1 MPTYRGTI
9 VICIQH
15 VGEVFDSP
23 LPTVNARV
31 IGTTFGAL
39 LPGYDGMDLV
49 GLPDEKRALFPSSL
63 PSSSGSGYSTP
74 SGSMHAVVAPMA
86 WWEPQLFD
94 LEAPAAPSFVAA
106 WGAKAN
112 MGTGYDV
119 Q

>member
-1 MPTYRGTI
+1 MPTYRMTI

-39 LPGYDGMDLV
+39 LPGYDGMDLI
-49 GLPDEKRALFPSSL
+49 GQPDEQRQLFASSL
-63 PSSSGSGYSTP
+63 PSTRGAGYSPP
-74 SGSMHAVVAPMA
+74 SASSHAVVAPWA
-86 WWEPQLFD
+86 WWQPQLFE
-94 LEAPAAPSFVAA
+94 LEAPAAPTFVVA

-112 MGTGYDV
+112 MGTGFDV

>member
-23 LPTVNARV
+23 LPTANARV

-39 LPGYDGMDLV
+39 LPGYDGMGLV
-49 GLPDEKRALFPSSL
+49 GYRDEQRNLYASSL
-63 PSSSGSGYSTP
+63 PSNNLGTGYATPAGS
-74 SGSMHAVVAPMA
+74 ARAIFAPTA
-86 WWEPQLFD
+86 WWEPQLFE

-112 MGTGYDV
+112 IGTGFD
-119 Q
+119 

>member
-1 MPTYRGTI
+1 MPTYRMTI

-31 IGTTFGAL
+31 LGTTFGGL
-39 LPGYDGMDLV
+39 LPGYDAMDMV
-49 GLPDEKRALFPSSL
+49 GLPDEKRPLFASSL
-63 PSSSGSGYSTP
+63 PPASGSGYSTP
-74 SGSMHAVVAPMA
+74 ATSTHAVVAPWA
-86 WWEPQLFD
+86 WWQPQLFE
-94 LEAPAAPSFVAA
+94 LEAPAAPSFAVA

-112 MGTGYDV
+112 MGTGFDV